1 MSTRWGKLAGSL
13 LRGALAALIWLA
25 GFVAAFP
32 VWRLTFALGVFLLTV
47 VVGAGAG
54 LVLHR
59 KGGADC
65 GAAFV
70 MAAALCVLLL
80 PPLWSMPW
88 FNEMLLALYRGL
100 HVTEAGFAGLFTILL
115 YVPVSILL
123 TLLTRSLPYKRK
135 SPPQR
140 RN

>member
-1 MSTRWGKLAGSL
+1 MLTRWGWLAGSL

-32 VWRLTFALGVFLLTV
+32 VWRFTFVWGVFLLTV

-54 LVLHR
+54 LVLHI

-70 MAAALCVLLL
+70 TAVALSCLLL
-80 PPLWSMPW
+80 PPLGSAAW
-88 FNEMLLALYRGL
+88 FNEMILALYQGL

-115 YVPVSILL
+115 YVPVSVLMTLL
-123 TLLTRSLPYKRK
+123 TLSLPFKRK
-135 SPPQR
+135 SPP
-140 RN
+140 

>member
-1 MSTRWGKLAGSL
+1 MSTRWGWLAGSL

-32 VWRLTFALGVFLLTV
+32 VWRFTFAWGTFLLAV
-47 VVGAGAG
+47 GVGAGAG
-54 LVLHR
+54 LVLHS
-59 KGGADC
+59 KGGPGC

-70 MAAALCVLLL
+70 TAAALCILLL

-100 HVTEAGFAGLFTILL
+100 HVTDAGFAGLFTILL
-115 YVPVSILL
+115 YVPVSVLL
-123 TLLTRSLPYKRK
+123 TLLTCSLSHKRK